1 MTATAK
7 LNAALIE
14 MQKNVSTVVS
24 QCQKDIATFD
34 ALDAAREVRKTARL
48 ARKAAGR

>member
-14 MQKNVSTVVS
+14 MQKNVSAVVS
-24 QCQKDIATFD
+24 HCQKDIATFD